1 LFRRRRKW
9 QKKLRRGEEM
19 IVAERKPLEE
29 IRSMIAGYKKILV
42 VGCRTCVTICWAG
55 GEKEV
60 GVVSSQLRL
69 ASEGDKLSIME
80 ATVERQC
87 EKEMVLDELRDKV
100 HDIEAILSMGCG
112 AGVQT
117 IAAAFDM
124 IPVFPALNTTFVG
137 MPEKE
142 GLWVEMCGACGD
154 CFLDRTGGVCPVVR
168 CAKGLLNGPCGGTRK
183 GGKCEIDP
191 DKDCAW
197 VLIYQR
203 LEKQGRLD
211 LMRKYYEP
219 KNFRAVKRPGKVQA
233 MQA

>member
-1 LFRRRRKW
+1 
-9 QKKLRRGEEM
+9 M
-19 IVAERKPLEE
+19 IIAARKPLEE
-29 IRSMIAGYKKILV
+29 IRNMLAGYKRILV
-42 VGCRTCVTICWAG
+42 VGCGTCVTICWAG

-60 GVVSSQLRL
+60 AILSSQLRL
-69 ASEGDKLSIME
+69 ASSKEGNDMVMQNELSVME
-80 ATVERQC
+80 AVVERQC
-87 EKEMVLDELRDKV
+87 EKEMVLEELGDKV
-100 HDIEAILSMGCG
+100 QGVEAILSLGCG

-117 IAAAFDM
+117 MAELFEEK
-124 IPVFPALNTTFVG
+124 PVLPALNTTFIG

-154 CFLDRTGGVCPVVR
+154 CFLDRTGGICPVVR

-197 VLIYQR
+197 VLIYRR

-219 KNFRAVKRPGKVQA
+219 KNYRAVKRPGKIEA
-233 MQA
+233 LEA

>member
-1 LFRRRRKW
+1 
-9 QKKLRRGEEM
+9 M
-19 IVAERKPLEE
+19 IIAERKPLEE
-29 IRSMIAGYKKILV
+29 IRNMIAGYKKVLV
-42 VGCRTCVTICWAG
+42 VGCSTCVTICWAG

-60 GVVSSQLRL
+60 GILSSQLRL
-69 ASEGDKLSIME
+69 ASSREGNELSILE
-80 ATVERQC
+80 ATIERQC
-87 EKEMVLDELRDKV
+87 EKEMVIEGLRDKV
-100 HDIEAILSMGCG
+100 EEVEVILSMGCG

-117 IAAAFDM
+117 IAEIFEEK
-124 IPVFPALNTTFVG
+124 PTFPALNTTFIG

-142 GLWVEMCGACGD
+142 GAWVETCGACGD

-191 DKDCAW
+191 EKDCAW
-197 VLIYQR
+197 VLIYRR

-219 KNFRAVKRPGKVQA
+219 KNYRAVKSPGRIEAAKA
-233 MQA
+233 

>member
-1 LFRRRRKW
+1 
-9 QKKLRRGEEM
+9 M
-19 IVAERKPLEE
+19 IIAERKPLEE
-29 IRSMIAGYKKILV
+29 IRNMLAGYKKILV
-42 VGCRTCVTICWAG
+42 VGCGTCVTICWAG

-60 GVVSSQLRL
+60 GILSSQLRL
-69 ASEGDKLSIME
+69 ASSKDGNELSVME
-80 ATVERQC
+80 AVVERQC
-87 EKEMVLDELRDKV
+87 EKEMVLEELGDKAPGV
-100 HDIEAILSMGCG
+100 EAILSLGCG
-112 AGVQT
+112 AGVQMM
-117 IAAAFDM
+117 AELFEEK
-124 IPVFPALNTTFVG
+124 PVLPALNTTFIG

-154 CFLDRTGGVCPVVR
+154 CFLDRTGGICPVVR

-197 VLIYQR
+197 VLIYHR
-203 LEKQGRLD
+203 LEKQGRLN

-219 KNFRAVKRPGKVQA
+219 KNYRAVKRPGKVQA

>member
-1 LFRRRRKW
+1 
-9 QKKLRRGEEM
+9 M
-19 IVAERKPLEE
+19 IIAERKPLEE
-29 IRSMIAGYKKILV
+29 IRNMIAGYKKILV

-60 GVVSSQLRL
+60 GILSSQLRL
-69 ASEGDKLSIME
+69 ASSREGNELSIVE

-87 EKEMVLDELRDKV
+87 EREMVLDELRDKV
-100 HDIEAILSMGCG
+100 QDVEAILSMGCG
-112 AGVQT
+112 VGVQT
-117 IAAAFDM
+117 VADVFEEK
-124 IPVFPALNTTFVG
+124 PVFPALNTTFMG
-137 MPEKE
+137 MSEAEGVWTEK
-142 GLWVEMCGACGD
+142 CGACGD
-154 CFLDRTGGVCPVVR
+154 CMLYWTGGICPVVR

-191 DKDCAW
+191 EKDCAW
-197 VLIYQR
+197 VLIYRR

>member
-1 LFRRRRKW
+1 
-9 QKKLRRGEEM
+9 M
-19 IVAERKPLEE
+19 IIAERKPLEE
-29 IRSMIAGYKKILV
+29 IKNMLSGYKKILV

-60 GVVSSQLRL
+60 GILSSQLKL
-69 ASEGDKLSIME
+69 ASSEEGNELSIVE

-87 EKEMVLDELRDKV
+87 EKEMVIEELGDKV
-100 HDIEAILSMGCG
+100 TEVEAILSMGCG

-117 IAAAFDM
+117 IAEIFEEK
-124 IPVFPALNTTFVG
+124 PVFPALNTTFIG
-137 MPEKE
+137 MPEGE
-142 GLWVEMCGACGD
+142 GVWVEKCGACGD
-154 CFLDRTGGVCPVVR
+154 CMLYWTGGICPVVR
-168 CAKGLLNGPCGGTRK
+168 CAKGLLNGPCGGTRR

-191 DKDCAW
+191 EKDCAW

-219 KNFRAVKRPGKVQA
+219 KNYRAVQRPGRIEAVKA
-233 MQA
+233 

>member
-1 LFRRRRKW
+1 
-9 QKKLRRGEEM
+9 M
-19 IVAERKPLEE
+19 IIAERKPMEE
-29 IRSMIAGYKKILV
+29 IKQMIAPYKKLLV
-42 VGCRTCVTICWAG
+42 AGCGTCVTICWAG

-60 GVVSSQLRL
+60 GILASQLRL
-69 ASEGDKLSIME
+69 ARSTEGKEISILE

-87 EKEMVLDELRDKV
+87 EKEMAVELKDKV
-100 HDIEAILSMGCG
+100 AEVEAVLSLACG
-112 AGVQT
+112 SGVQT
-117 IAAAFDM
+117 MAELFEEK
-124 IPVFPALNTTFVG
+124 PVFPALNTTFIG

-154 CFLDRTGGVCPVVR
+154 CFLDRTGGICPVVR

-191 DKDCAW
+191 EKDCAW
-197 VLIYQR
+197 VLIYRR

-219 KNFRAVKRPGKVQA
+219 KNYRAVKRPGKVQA

>member
-1 LFRRRRKW
+1 
-9 QKKLRRGEEM
+9 M
-19 IVAERKPLEE
+19 IIAERKSLEE
-29 IRSMIAGYKKILV
+29 IKQMIAPYKKIMI
-42 VGCRTCVTICWAG
+42 VGCGTCVTICWAG

-60 GVVSSQLRL
+60 GILSSQLKR
-69 ASEGDKLSIME
+69 ACAQDKISILE
-80 ATVERQC
+80 ATVEKQC
-87 EKEMVLDELRDKV
+87 EKEMVEELRDKV
-100 HDIEAILSMGCG
+100 QEVEAIVSMGCG

-117 IAAAFDM
+117 IAEVFEEK
-124 IPVFPALNTTFVG
+124 PVFPALNTTFIG

-142 GLWVEMCGACGD
+142 GAWVEMCGACGD
-154 CFLDRTGGVCPVVR
+154 CLLDRTGGICPVVR

-203 LEKQGRLD
+203 LKKQGRLD

-219 KNFRAVKRPGKVQA
+219 KNYRAVKRPGRIEAAKA
-233 MQA
+233 

>member
-1 LFRRRRKW
+1 
-9 QKKLRRGEEM
+9 M
-19 IVAERKPLEE
+19 IIAERKPLEE
-29 IRSMIAGYKKILV
+29 IRNMLAGYKRILV
-42 VGCRTCVTICWAG
+42 VGCGTCVTICWAG

-60 GVVSSQLRL
+60 GILSSQLRL
-69 ASEGDKLSIME
+69 ASSKDGNDMVMQNELSIME
-80 ATVERQC
+80 AVVERQC
-87 EKEMVLDELRDKV
+87 EKEMVEELRDKV
-100 HDIEAILSMGCG
+100 QEVDAVLSTACG

-117 IAAAFDM
+117 MAELFEEK
-124 IPVFPALNTTFVG
+124 PVLPALNTTFIG

-154 CFLDRTGGVCPVVR
+154 CFLDRTGGICPVVR

-191 DKDCAW
+191 EKDCAW
-197 VLIYQR
+197 VLIYRR

-219 KNFRAVKRPGKVQA
+219 KNYRAVKRPGKIEA
-233 MQA
+233 LEA

>member
-1 LFRRRRKW
+1 
-9 QKKLRRGEEM
+9 M
-19 IVAERKPLEE
+19 IIAERKPLEE
-29 IRSMIAGYKKILV
+29 IKTMLSGYKKILV

-60 GVVSSQLRL
+60 GILSSQLKL
-69 ASEGDKLSIME
+69 TSSGDGNELSIVE

-87 EKEMVLDELRDKV
+87 EKEMVIEELGDKV
-100 HDIEAILSMGCG
+100 PEVEAILSMGCG
-112 AGVQT
+112 IGVQT
-117 IAAAFDM
+117 IAEIFEAK
-124 IPVFPALNTTFVG
+124 PVFPALNTTFIG
-137 MPEKE
+137 MSEAE
-142 GLWVEMCGACGD
+142 GVWVEKCGTCGD
-154 CFLDRTGGVCPVVR
+154 CMLYWTGGICPVVR

-191 DKDCAW
+191 EKDCAW

-219 KNFRAVKRPGKVQA
+219 KNYRAVQRPGRIEAVKA
-233 MQA
+233 